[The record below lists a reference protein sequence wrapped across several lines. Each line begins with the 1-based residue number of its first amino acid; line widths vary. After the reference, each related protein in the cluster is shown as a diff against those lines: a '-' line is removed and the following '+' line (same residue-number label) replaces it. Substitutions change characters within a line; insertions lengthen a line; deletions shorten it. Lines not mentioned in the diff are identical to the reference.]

1 MHGKRIQLIYFSMG
15 GSEVKQIN
23 LSWPKAIGIFAAF
36 CTVML
41 LVLAVLL
48 SVTTDIFH
56 NWRIMN
62 LAKAN
67 TQLNSRL
74 SDMKS
79 KVENIEVEV
88 EKIEKK
94 NSDLS
99 LVVDMEQVNQDIRMF
114 GEGGQSEATFST
126 VYSSLNDDTQNEVE
140 RIETLLAR
148 LTKRIQYAGTN
159 RDEIESKHNE
169 DTNKLLH
176 TPSIMPVEDGLIKSK
191 YGMRIDPFTGKRKK
205 HYGID
210 ISAPRKTPV
219 QAPADGKVIEV
230 KNHYTANVGYG
241 KQILI
246 DHGYGIKTRY
256 AHLNSI
262 NVRVGQLVARN
273 DTIGTVG
280 DTGRST
286 GPHLHYEVI
295 RQNNCENPGIYI
307 ID

>member
-15 GSEVKQIN
+15 GSEVKQIS

-36 CTVML
+36 CTVIVLIMAIL
-41 LVLAVLL
+41 LG
-48 SVTTDIFH
+48 VTTDIFH
-56 NWRIMN
+56 NWRIVN

-67 TQLNSRL
+67 SQLNSRL

-79 KVENIEVEV
+79 KVETIEYEV
-88 EKIEKK
+88 KKIEKK
-94 NSDLS
+94 NDDLR

-114 GEGGQSEATFST
+114 GEGGQSEMTYST
-126 VYSSLNDDTQNEVE
+126 VYSSLNDDAQNEVE
-140 RIETLLAR
+140 RIEKLLEG
-148 LTKRIQYAGTN
+148 LTKRIQFAHAS
-159 RDEIESKHNE
+159 RDEIQNKHEE
-169 DTNKLLH
+169 DDNRLLH
-176 TPSIMPVEDGLIKSK
+176 TPSIIPVDDGIIKSK
-191 YGMRIDPFTGKRKK
+191 YGMRTDPFTGKRKK

-219 QAPADGKVIEV
+219 KAPANGKVIEV